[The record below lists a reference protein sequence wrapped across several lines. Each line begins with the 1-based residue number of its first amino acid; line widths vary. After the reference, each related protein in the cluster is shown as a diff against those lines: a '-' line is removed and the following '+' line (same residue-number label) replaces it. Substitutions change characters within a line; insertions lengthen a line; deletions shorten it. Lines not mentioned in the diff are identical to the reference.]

1 MLRYSDPQHL
11 AVLLIRGAIERLV
24 FLLETASRE
33 VQARACHA
41 LQRVACAS
49 TRGMQALLVCEP
61 LPALKEMMESED
73 PAVQLEGTVLVA
85 NTIAFGGPH
94 VEEVLKIGCVPLLL
108 ECLRG
113 REETYPE
120 TRRAAA
126 RGLCALNKRAPQPE
140 LWEAPM
146 VAAVL
151 GALPSDASA
160 LDFLVS
166 VLRLTPGDL
175 SQKLREAACAFL
187 ENCGLDDSLQGQV
200 QEALLLLQETQGER
214 A

>member
-73 PAVQLEGTVLVA
+73 PAVQLEGTV
-85 NTIAFGGPH
+85 
-94 VEEVLKIGCVPLLL
+94 
-108 ECLRG
+108 
-113 REETYPE
+113 
-120 TRRAAA
+120 
-126 RGLCALNKRAPQPE
+126 
-140 LWEAPM
+140 
-146 VAAVL
+146 
-151 GALPSDASA
+151 
-160 LDFLVS
+160 
-166 VLRLTPGDL
+166 
-175 SQKLREAACAFL
+175 
-187 ENCGLDDSLQGQV
+187 
-200 QEALLLLQETQGER
+200 
-214 A
+214 